1 LKEPPLYRPPLR
13 ACLLAAALF
22 ATSGSLA
29 LARPAFQTGP
39 YFGHVVVKA
48 KPTMEFTATRK
59 RVKRLDIDS
68 LHVTCADGV
77 KGALNLP
84 GTPAERTL
92 KLTRGRFTMAVKA
105 SGEDPAYA
113 GTRVTGRL
121 KGRKATGTV
130 RIVYRKPSAT
140 ATTGVKCDTGTRKW
154 TALAEEI
161 VVELPG

>member
-1 LKEPPLYRPPLR
+1 V
-13 ACLLAAALF
+13 AAALL

-29 LARPAFQTGP
+29 LAKPSFETGP
-39 YFGHVVVKA
+39 YFGHVAVKA
-48 KPTMEFTATRK
+48 KPTIQFTATRK
-59 RVKRLDIDS
+59 RVRRLDVDS

-84 GTPAERTL
+84 GAPARRTL

-105 SGEDPAYA
+105 TGADRAYA

-140 ATTGVKCDTGTRKW
+140 GTAGVKCDTGSRRW
-154 TALAEEI
+154 TALLDEI
-161 VVELPG
+161 VVELPR